1 MADSEHKTTIKING
15 DATSAVNALGGVRR
29 AVTGVENTLKGA
41 FTFISKINWVVA
53 GIQTI
58 VEGAKKLNDWIHRN
72 EIAARKLR
80 EELADEAYD
89 TAIANAAAAYE
100 KLNKQ
105 LKTANELERERNAIL
120 EKRRATSRDLEDA
133 DIERNKQL
141 EISKLDPTS
150 DDYDTRRKAIE
161 RKYEREASRL
171 AVTRSGEDNRAEI
184 DGLERQAK
192 EKDREAAALSRDY
205 KNATATEEKARERS
219 WKASMKARDGSEE
232 NVKRAEKS
240 HEQWKK
246 AYEFAQKI
254 KEQMEAAQR
263 EAKSLRNRAQELT
276 GGSMSAKNRDVAT
289 QLRISNDEKEEAAK
303 RKQEEADKKQD
314 AADAQANHEA
324 KLKKA
329 QEDADFNR
337 DYQNAETPNKFW
349 RLQLKE
355 NLSKDAFEGFEKQI
369 AEERAKENPDEK
381 KLAELRRKS
390 EAAQGEMLGYR
401 AKQEELDRSV
411 TDAARSRAESALER
425 SYAVGQVSQNR
436 LTALGLGSG
445 VSGNDTM
452 ATEMRKVVDLLEQQL
467 VATKENKP
475 EKTGDTNT
483 FTE

>member
-1 MADSEHKTTIKING
+1 
-15 DATSAVNALGGVRR
+15 L
-29 AVTGVENTLKGA
+29 
-41 FTFISKINWVVA
+41 
-53 GIQTI
+53 
-58 VEGAKKLNDWIHRN
+58 
-72 EIAARKLR
+72 
-80 EELADEAYD
+80 
-89 TAIANAAAAYE
+89 
-100 KLNKQ
+100 
-105 LKTANELERERNAIL
+105 
-120 EKRRATSRDLEDA
+120 
-133 DIERNKQL
+133 
-141 EISKLDPTS
+141 
-150 DDYDTRRKAIE
+150 
-161 RKYEREASRL
+161 
-171 AVTRSGEDNRAEI
+171 
-184 DGLERQAK
+184 
-192 EKDREAAALSRDY
+192 
-205 KNATATEEKARERS
+205 
-219 WKASMKARDGSEE
+219 
-232 NVKRAEKS
+232 
-240 HEQWKK
+240 
-246 AYEFAQKI
+246 
-254 KEQMEAAQR
+254 
-263 EAKSLRNRAQELT
+263 
-276 GGSMSAKNRDVAT
+276 SAKNRDVAT